1 MLVTTN
7 VLVVIRKSTKILT
20 AAHDELNI
28 QDGEVLIRYCISD
41 KKLEFAPQ
49 EHVSIDSEK

>member
-7 VLVVIRKSTKILT
+7 VLVVIRKSTKFLT

>member
-7 VLVVIRKSTKILT
+7 VLVVIRKSTKFLT

-28 QDGEVLIRYCISD
+28 EDGEVLIRYCIPD
-41 KKLEFAPQ
+41 KKLEFTPK
-49 EHVSIDSEK
+49 EHVPINSEK